1 MKVMIKWCFL
11 SIALFS
17 QFAFAQFPFP
27 NGECKLKTG
36 VHTWTSASSPK
47 LEIEDKAQVL
57 NPSNSKLV
65 GFSAIEDNHSNSCGH
80 RNSCEPSPQLRT
92 DEPIFN
98 PNKSYGE
105 REEEFKK
112 NGSLASG
119 TFKKVEI
126 KDSAR
131 VTFLG
136 GIYWI
141 KKLEIKEH
149 AKLIVNNETVINV
162 EELVVEGRI
171 TNSGVPGDLIIVA
184 HDDDKIEIKSKNS
197 HEIKAFFISQNE
209 IEVKE
214 KSRIRGA
221 LLSRKIKLDDDA
233 RVTTD
238 LRGCDAPPP
247 PVDDVKLKFGVQSCP
262 DILTLGCEID
272 FGQTFSSVPILAV
285 MPTIDKNFPD
295 LDQPS
300 TLVVESISSTKAKVK
315 QVFPPNLPW
324 VFPPT
329 AMTSVS
335 FIAMEE
341 GTATVDGHTILA
353 GSFDTRSTLD
363 STSDWNWDTMSF
375 VWNYGVWFN
384 ERPALITQV
393 QSDNNNGSWMTSA
406 ISGLT
411 DVGFWGALDLSRS
424 WDIGSYNKEK
434 VGFIATEPFD
444 AIIDGKKIS
453 FSNEVY
459 TLSTKGKNPT
469 ALADECDYVYDLPFD
484 AQGVVGN
491 KVTRKGPNG
500 GWARR
505 CRLEN
510 NQVSFVIDE
519 DFHNRAHTREEIG
532 YVAFEAS
539 PPLPDFDVCAAFP
552 YPAGAWKSNSKLTM
566 NNAPLLPKN
575 QDPKYFIGGW
585 AGKHCS
591 PNEHNCT
598 SVLTSFDRITD
609 NTNLALTCQ
618 SGVCST
624 GGQKVDTS
632 GLPNVALPA
641 LSGNA
646 ILNYS
651 RPDEYHGANND
662 ICDVTLL
669 GDSCHAPGQGDGEIT
684 LRNSVRKLQPNYS
697 GLSSYPVTYIVPDNT
712 TVYIDQLTFNS
723 TYSKLKI
730 GNNATLVVRQLT
742 MNHNTNSIEAGMNSR
757 ILVSQSLTLQDSIP
771 VNPDGKPDD
780 LIIYA
785 LNDNSHA
792 TFNFKTDNVLV
803 NAHLLFDKVTINS
816 QGGDFGGSV
825 ISNNLIIHDPK
836 TIIRGQ
842 NACYN
847 TPQNYTLELTP
858 LKQFFLLCENPLATF
873 KVLKESGGV
882 AESYSGD
889 IDITLPTELS
899 VKEVVVGQY
908 VSGGKYRPSKGVL
921 KLRLTSSKIGS
932 FSMQGHLSTDTK
944 QAQTASYYIAP
955 YKFDVPAV
963 DAVAGKSTKFDI
975 QVLACKNDKITPVTG
990 YDGDRILTYTD
1001 STLAKPIG
1009 GANPNLDI
1017 SASENTP
1024 NSSKQVKLNF
1034 SSGKAN
1040 AYMKYHEVGAIWS
1053 QISDLS
1059 FKCPIGFDCD
1069 TENSEQWSGL
1079 KGTLN
1084 VNLRPWTFAICE
1096 SNANKMNGTATSG
1109 DPFLAAGEEFDIQ
1122 LKPVIWKSGLD
1133 AALQKSKYLDF
1144 CSLDVTQNFFHQNA
1158 RSSKVSLQ
1166 AELPKDFVGT
1176 LSGADRDKPN
1186 TEGESKKYI
1195 PFEKLSFSDVGH
1207 MTLKVDAS
1215 GYADIQGGIDTAKR
1229 EIGRFYPKHIIV
1241 KSNHWNYASKHDGFA
1256 YLDQPISIDFVAEA
1270 QNVTNGATLNYSQL
1284 ASSYKATL
1292 IPFSADGDGNAD
1304 WNTRML
1310 ATWEAHAWN
1319 KAELQANAQPFT
1331 LLRLIEKAIPKT
1343 TRIDGPFSGA
1353 NLMTGIKI
1361 KQGFSEPTL
1370 MKNQD
1375 SSAHKGDKFP
1385 TPLKA
1390 RYGRVILEDLGGS
1403 IAQNLTIPLRTEFW
1417 NGNEFVTN
1425 TDDSGTKFDGTGYCS
1440 LGIWPNTTSTAHLSG
1455 DSDVVNGRSSK
1466 LVATQGTAGRE
1477 QVRLWLR
1484 TASQTPSG
1492 VATGNCKGSNKVQP
1506 WLNFNWRDKGDEIPS
1521 TVITFGS
1528 FRGNDRV
1535 IFRGESRMT
1544 GQ

>member
-1 MKVMIKWCFL
+1 MNVLIKWCFL
-11 SIALFS
+11 SVALFS
-17 QFAFAQFPFP
+17 QFTFAQFPFP
-27 NGECKLKTG
+27 GGECRIKTG
-36 VHTWTSASSPK
+36 VQTWTSASSPK
-47 LEIEDKAQVL
+47 LEIKDKAQVL
-57 NPSNSKLV
+57 NLNNSKLV

-80 RNSCEPSPQLRT
+80 RNRCEPSTHLRT

-98 PNKSYGE
+98 PNKSYGD
-105 REEEFKK
+105 REKEFKK

-119 TFKKVEI
+119 SFKKVEI

-136 GIYWI
+136 GTYWI

-149 AKLIVNNETVINV
+149 AKLIVNNATVINV
-162 EELVVEGRI
+162 EELTVEGRI
-171 TNSGVPGDLIIVA
+171 TNSGVPGDLIIIA

-197 HEIKAFFISQNE
+197 AEIKAFFISQDE
-209 IEVKE
+209 IEIKE

-233 RVTTD
+233 KVTTD

-247 PVDDVKLKFGVQSCP
+247 PVDNAKLKFGVINCP
-262 DILTLGCEID
+262 DILTRGCEID
-272 FGQTFSSVPILAV
+272 FGQTFTSVPILAV

-300 TLVVESISSTKAKVK
+300 TLVVESISSTKANVK

-329 AMTSVS
+329 EMTSVS

-341 GTATVDGHTILA
+341 GTATVNGHTILA

-393 QSDNNNGSWMTSA
+393 QSDNNSGSWMTAA

-411 DVGFWGALDLSRS
+411 DAGFWAALDLSRS
-424 WDIGSYNKEK
+424 WEVGRYNKEK

-444 AIIDGKKIS
+444 ATIDGKKIS

-459 TLSTKGKNPT
+459 TLATKGKNPT

-491 KVTRKGPNG
+491 KVTRNGPNG

-505 CRLEN
+505 CVLEN
-510 NQVSFVIDE
+510 SQVSFVIDE
-519 DFHNRAHTREEIG
+519 DFYNRAHTWEEVG
-532 YVAFEAS
+532 YVAFEAVT
-539 PPLPDFDVCAAFP
+539 PFPDFDVCEAFP
-552 YPAGAWKSNSKLTM
+552 YPAGSWKSNSKLIM

-575 QDPKYFIGGW
+575 QDPKYYIGGW

-591 PNEHNCT
+591 PSEQNCT

-609 NTNLALTCQ
+609 NTNSALTCQ

-632 GLPNVALPA
+632 DLPTVVLPT

-646 ILNYS
+646 TLNYS
-651 RPDEYHGANND
+651 RPDEYHGTNND
-662 ICDVTLL
+662 ICDVTVL
-669 GDSCHAPGQGDGEIT
+669 GDSCHAAGHGDGVIT
-684 LRNSVRKLQPNYS
+684 LRNNVRKLQPNYT
-697 GLSSYPVTYIVPDNT
+697 GLSNYPVTYLVPDNT
-712 TVYIDQLTFNS
+712 TIYIDQLFFNA
-723 TYSKLKI
+723 TNSKLKI
-730 GNNATLVVRQLT
+730 GNNATLIVRQLT
-742 MNHNTNSIEAGMNSR
+742 MNHNTNSIEAGTKSR
-757 ILVSQSLTLQDSIP
+757 ILMSQSITLQDSIP
-771 VNPDGKPDD
+771 VNPNGKPDD

-842 NACYN
+842 NACYD
-847 TPQNYTLELTP
+847 TPQNYTLELSP

-873 KVLKESGGV
+873 RVLTDSGV
-882 AESYSGD
+882 AESYPGE
-889 IDITLPTELS
+889 IEITLPAELS
-899 VKEVVVGQY
+899 VKEVVVGHY
-908 VSGGKYRPSKGVL
+908 VSGNKYRPSNGVL
-921 KLRLTSSKIGS
+921 QLRLKASKIGE
-932 FSMQGHLSTDTK
+932 FSMQGQLSTDAS
-944 QAQTASYYIAP
+944 QSQTGSYYIAP
-955 YKFDVPAV
+955 YKFDIPTVGAI
-963 DAVAGKSTKFDI
+963 AGKSTEFDI
-975 QVLACKNDKITPVTG
+975 NVLACKNDQETLVTDYSG
-990 YDGDRILTYTD
+990 ERTLTYTA
-1001 STLAKPIG
+1001 STLTKPAG
-1009 GANPNLDI
+1009 GVNPNLEI
-1017 SASENTP
+1017 SAGENTP
-1024 NSSKQVKLNF
+1024 NLNKQVKLNF
-1034 SSGKAN
+1034 SSGKAS
-1040 AYMKYHEVGAIWS
+1040 AYMKFNEAGAIWS

-1059 FKCPIGFDCD
+1059 FKCPTGFDCD
-1069 TENSEQWSGL
+1069 IEGGESWSGL

-1084 VNLRPWTFAICE
+1084 VELRPWTFAICE
-1096 SNANKMNGTATSG
+1096 SDSHAMNGTAKSG
-1109 DPFLAAGEEFDIQ
+1109 NKYIAAGEEFDIQ
-1122 LKPVIWKSGLD
+1122 LKPVIWNKDLNEEQ
-1133 AALQKSKYLDF
+1133 QKAKYSDF
-1144 CSLDVTQNFFHQNA
+1144 CSLAITQNFFDENA
-1158 RSSKVSLQ
+1158 WSSKVGLE
-1166 AELPKDFVGT
+1166 AELPTGFVGT
-1176 LSGADRDKPN
+1176 FSGADTEKLN
-1186 TEGESKKYI
+1186 TEGKAKQHISFAEV
-1195 PFEKLSFSDVGH
+1195 SFSDVGH
-1207 MTLKVDAS
+1207 FTLKAKGT
-1215 GYADIQGGIDTAKR
+1215 GYESVQGGIDTGKR

-1241 KSNHWNYASKHDGFA
+1241 KSNSWEYVSKHDDFA
-1256 YLDQPISIDFVAEA
+1256 YLDQPIAIAFIAEA
-1270 QNVTNGATLNYSQL
+1270 QNSDNEATLNYSKL
-1284 ASSYKATL
+1284 ASEYKATL
-1292 IPFSADGDGNAD
+1292 LPFAANGEGSSD
-1304 WNTRML
+1304 WNSRML
-1310 ATWEAHAWN
+1310 APWEVQSWIN
-1319 KAELQANAQPFT
+1319 AELEVDEQSFT
-1331 LLRLIEKAIPKT
+1331 LLKLVEKASPKT
-1343 TRIDGPFSGA
+1343 TRIDGPFDGS

-1361 KQGFSEPTL
+1361 KSGLPDPTV
-1370 MKNQD
+1370 MKKQD
-1375 SSAHKGDKFP
+1375 SSVHKGDKFP

-1390 RYGRVILEDLGGS
+1390 RYGRVIIEDLGGS
-1403 IAQNLTIPLRTEFW
+1403 VGQTLTIPLRTEFW

-1425 TDDSGTKFDGTGYCS
+1425 TDDSGTEFDGAGYCS
-1440 LGIWPNTTSTAHLSG
+1440 LGIWPNTSSTARLSG
-1455 DSDVVNGRSSK
+1455 GGDVVNGSSSK
-1466 LVATQGTAGRE
+1466 LVASQGTAGRE

-1484 TASQTPSG
+1484 TASQTPSEVPG
-1492 VATGNCKGSNKVQP
+1492 VNCKGFNKSQP
-1506 WLNFNWRDKGDEIPS
+1506 WLNFNWRGKGDEIPS
-1521 TVITFGS
+1521 TVVTFGS